1 MQLNERQQE
10 AVDHNEGA
18 LLILAAAGSGKTRVL
33 VNRIGRLLEE
43 GRAQPHEILAVT
55 FTNKAA
61 RELKGRLSEIAGPA
75 GSDVWAGTFHG
86 IGARMLRRH
95 SDVLD
100 YPSAFTIYD
109 ADDQLRLIKELV
121 AEQNLD
127 DSTFP
132 PDAVRAYIEA
142 CKHEAKVPGQG
153 LSRRSDLFGTKAY
166 DIFEGYQKRLRNHG
180 AMDFSDLIVRVLDL
194 FRIDE
199 DLLKRYQK
207 RFRYVFVDEYQD
219 TNHSQY
225 LMVKQ
230 LAAGYGNICVVGD
243 DDQSIYGW
251 RGADLRNIL
260 EFERDYSGTKIVH
273 LEQNYRSSGNIIKA
287 AQAVIGNNSQRMSK
301 AMWTEAPDGPN
312 VRIYAAAD
320 EKDEAQW
327 IISELIGLGD
337 ERGDAAVFYRTN
349 AQSRAIEE
357 ELVRRRLP
365 YIIVGAT
372 RFYERKEIKDLI
384 AYLRFVEN
392 PADAIGLARIINVP
406 TRGIGRVS
414 WDKIRAEA
422 ARRQTTVWETINDDD
437 ADAGLGTAART
448 KIARFRDMVR
458 SWLDDRSNATVTSL
472 LARIIEDT
480 GYVSWLEGAATDDAR
495 ARIENIKELLTV
507 SQNFDAD
514 FDAREL
520 DPEEPDN
527 GPVAAFLEQI
537 TLASE
542 IDSYETQEKAV
553 TLMTIHL
560 SKGLEFPH
568 VFVAGM
574 EEGIFPHSRST
585 DSGDAAIEEERRL
598 CYVAMTRARK
608 QLTLLYA
615 VKRHLYGTTQ
625 FNFSSRFLDE
635 IPEQLIEKERHAS
648 ATPRIVRD
656 DDWAPQYSQLP
667 QYETAKR
674 EPSKFEDLD
683 PNAKY
688 KTGMK
693 VVHPMFGV
701 GTVKRCEKSGDDE
714 KLVVQFQRGGM
725 KKLVARYARL
735 EIVGGG

>member
-1 MQLNERQQE
+1 MQLNARQRE
-10 AVDHNEGA
+10 AVDYGEGA

-33 VNRIGRLLEE
+33 VNRIGRLIEE

-61 RELKGRLSEIAGPA
+61 RELGERLSTLIGAG
-75 GSDVWAGTFHG
+75 GRDVWAGTFHG

-95 SDVLD
+95 SSILN
-100 YPSAFTIYD
+100 YPSAFSIYD
-109 ADDQLRLIKELV
+109 GDDQLRLIKQIV
-121 AEQNLD
+121 AALNLD
-127 DSTFP
+127 DTTFP
-132 PDAVRAYIEA
+132 PDAIRAYIES
-142 CKHEAKVPGQG
+142 CKHEARVPGQG
-153 LSRRSDLFGTKAY
+153 LSARTDLFGSKAY
-166 DIFEGYQKRLRNHG
+166 DVFAEYQKRLHANG

-194 FRIDE
+194 FRLDE
-199 DLLKRYQK
+199 DLLTRYQR

-225 LMVKQ
+225 LMVQK

-260 EFERDYSGTKIVH
+260 EFERDYGGAKIVH
-273 LEQNYRSSGNIIKA
+273 LEQNYRSTGNIIKA
-287 AQAVIGNNSQRMSK
+287 AHAVIANNSQRMTK
-301 AMWTEAPDGPN
+301 KMWTDAHDGPAIR
-312 VRIYAAAD
+312 VYTAAD
-320 EKDEAQW
+320 EKDEARW
-327 IISELIGLGD
+327 IVEELIGLGD
-337 ERGDAAVFYRTN
+337 ERGAAAVFYRTN

-384 AYLRFVEN
+384 AYLRFIEN
-392 PADAIGLARIINVP
+392 PADEIGLARIINVP

-414 WDKIRAEA
+414 WDKIRNEA
-422 ARRQTTVWETINDDD
+422 GARGSTVWDVLNDEA
-437 ADAGLGTAART
+437 ADAGLGAAARA
-448 KIARFRDMVR
+448 KVGVFRDLVR
-458 SWLDDRSNATVTSL
+458 GWLGDRGEASVTSL
-472 LARIIEDT
+472 LSRVIEDT
-480 GYVSWLEGAATDDAR
+480 GYVSWLETAGTDEAR
-495 ARIENIKELLTV
+495 ARIENIQELLTV
-507 SQNFDAD
+507 SQNFDSD
-514 FDAREL
+514 FDNREL
-520 DPEEPDN
+520 DPEDPDN

-542 IDSYETQEKAV
+542 VDSYENRDKAV
-553 TLMTIHL
+553 TLMTVHL
-560 SKGLEFPH
+560 SKGLEFPY

-608 QLTLLYA
+608 QLSLLYA
-615 VKRHLYGTTQ
+615 VRRHLYGTTQ

-635 IPEQLIEKERHAS
+635 IPEDLIDKQRHAA
-648 ATPRIVRD
+648 ATVGARIID
-656 DDWAPQYSQLP
+656 DDWAPAQ
-667 QYETAKR
+667 R
-674 EPSKFEDLD
+674 ESSRPKVSGLTTSD
-683 PNAKY
+683 PNATY
-688 KTGMK
+688 KAGMK

-701 GTVKRCEKSGDDE
+701 GTVKKTEKSGDDE

-735 EIVGGG
+735 EIVGDR

>member
-1 MQLNERQQE
+1 MQLNEHQRE
-10 AVDHNEGA
+10 AVEHGDGA

-61 RELKGRLSEIAGPA
+61 RELRERLSTLVGPV
-75 GSDVWAGTFHG
+75 GQDVWAGTFHG
-86 IGARMLRRH
+86 IGARLLRRH
-95 SDVLD
+95 CDVLD
-100 YPSAFTIYD
+100 YPSAFSIYD
-109 ADDQLRLIKELV
+109 GDDQLRLIKEIV
-121 AEQNLD
+121 ATHNLD

-132 PDAVRAYIEA
+132 PDAIRAYIEA
-142 CKHEAKVPGQG
+142 CKHEAKVPGNG
-153 LSRRSDLFGTKAY
+153 LSPRTDMFGSRAY
-166 DIFEGYQKRLRNHG
+166 EVFADYQKRLHANG
-180 AMDFSDLIVRVLDL
+180 AMDFSDLIVRVLDV
-194 FRIDE
+194 FRLDP
-199 DLLKRYQK
+199 DLLAKYQR

-225 LMVKQ
+225 LMVSQ
-230 LAAGYGNICVVGD
+230 LAAHHGNICVVGD

-260 EFERDYSGTKIVH
+260 EFERDYGGAKIVH
-273 LEQNYRSSGNIIKA
+273 LEQNYRSTGNIIKA
-287 AQAVIGNNSQRMSK
+287 AQAVIGNNSERMAK
-301 AMWTEAPDGPN
+301 KMWTEAEDGPA
-312 VRIYAAAD
+312 VRVYAAAD
-320 EKDEAQW
+320 EKDEARW
-327 IISELIGLGD
+327 IVDELIALGD
-337 ERGDAAVFYRTN
+337 ERGKAAVFYRTN
-349 AQSRAIEE
+349 AQSRAVEE

-365 YIIVGAT
+365 YVIVGAT

-392 PADAIGLARIINVP
+392 PADEIGLARIINVP

-422 ARRQTTVWETINDDD
+422 TARGSTLWDILNDEQ
-437 ADAGLGTAART
+437 AEAGLGSAA
-448 KIARFRDMVR
+448 KAKVGAFREIVR
-458 SWLDDRSNATVTSL
+458 GWLNDRGEASVTSL

-480 GYVSWLEGAATDDAR
+480 GYVSWLEGAGTDEAR
-495 ARIENIKELLTV
+495 ARIENIRELMTV

-514 FDAREL
+514 FDQREL

-542 IDSYETQEKAV
+542 IDNYESREQAV
-553 TLMTIHL
+553 TLMTVHL

-608 QLTLLYA
+608 QLSLLYA
-615 VKRHLYGTTQ
+615 VRRHLYGTTQ
-625 FNFSSRFLDE
+625 FNFSSRFIDE
-635 IPEQLIEKERHAS
+635 IPADLIDKQRHAA
-648 ATPRIVRD
+648 ATNATRIVHD
-656 DDWAPQYSQLP
+656 DDWAPQQQRRDP
-667 QYETAKR
+667 GRAEVK
-674 EPSKFEDLD
+674 KFETKD
-683 PNAKY
+683 PNATY

-701 GTVKRCEKSGDDE
+701 GTVKKTEKSGDDE